1 MYFSI
6 KLVLLL
12 TWVVAIL
19 LPCRLE
25 ALDDIEIYLSGY
37 GMGSQP
43 SNKGVLFKGR
53 GVSGE
58 TVNGD
63 PGLVFK
69 IGLFP
74 HFAGGYLG
82 IELESFGNNNSIL
95 TDNY

>member
-1 MYFSI
+1 MVLSDKALYFSI
-6 KLVLLL
+6 KFWLLL
-12 TWVVAIL
+12 IL
-19 LPCRLE
+19 VFAFFFPCSLE

-43 SNKGVLFKGR
+43 SNKGVSFKGR

-63 PGLVFK
+63 PGLGYK

-74 HFAGGYLG
+74 H
-82 IELESFGNNNSIL
+82 
-95 TDNY
+95 